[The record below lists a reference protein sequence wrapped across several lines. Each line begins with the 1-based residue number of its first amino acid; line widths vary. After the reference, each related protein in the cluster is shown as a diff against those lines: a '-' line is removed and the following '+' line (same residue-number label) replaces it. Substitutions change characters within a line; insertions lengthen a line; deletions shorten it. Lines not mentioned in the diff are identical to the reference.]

1 MHVFTLQLKIL
12 SCGTS
17 MTADS
22 LPNPVTAHPATM
34 ITELI
39 HKLE

>member
-1 MHVFTLQLKIL
+1 MHAFTLLQKIL
-12 SCGTS
+12 SCGTN
-17 MTADS
+17 MTVDS
-22 LPNPVTAHPATM
+22 LPNPVTAHPAIM